1 MKKYL
6 PVVLSALAVFLF
18 FFLLFSSVENSKAA
32 TATHVVISEIKTQG
46 VNASDEF
53 IELYNPTPEDIDL
66 TEWKVTRRSQGE
78 AASEVNIIASM
89 SGEIK
94 SHGYF
99 LLANDSSTSSPAADM
114 LYAAPIGN
122 NTTITLYSSTN
133 SQVDRVGTG
142 TNVLSETQPIQLHL
156 ASGSIERKANSFSTS
171 ESMSVGIDANA
182 GNGEDTDNNLQ
193 DFILR
198 EVSNPQNSQSNL
210 EPVQIPPSP
219 TTEPTPTVTVE
230 PSPTLTQE
238 PSPTGTEMPTP
249 TDIPTP
255 TVTKP
260 PTPTVTTTPLI
271 QIPNLQ
277 ISCTQKVWSF
287 NIFGSITNFIL
298 PTCRVARVN

>member
-6 PVVLSALAVFLF
+6 PVVLSAVAVFLF

-53 IELYNPTPEDIDL
+53 IELYNPTPDDIDL
-66 TEWKVTRRSQGE
+66 TEWKITRRSQGD

-94 SHGYF
+94 SHAYF
-99 LLANDSSTSSPAADM
+99 LLANDSSTSSPAADL

-122 NTTITLYSSTN
+122 NTTITLYNSTN

-142 TNVLSETQPIQLHL
+142 TDVLSETQPMQLHL
-156 ASGSIERKANSFSTS
+156 AGGSIERKANSSSTS
-171 ESMSVGIDANA
+171 ESMSAGTDANA
-182 GNGEDTDNNLQ
+182 GNGEDTDNNFQ

-210 EPVQIPPSP
+210 EPVQVTPSP
-219 TTEPTPTVTVE
+219 TSEPTPTVPVE

-238 PSPTGTEMPTP
+238 PSPTVTQMPSPTSIPTSTVTETP
-249 TDIPTP
+249 TL
-255 TVTKP
+255 TVTP
-260 PTPTVTTTPLI
+260 TPLI
-271 QIPNLQ
+271 QTPRLQ
-277 ISCTQKVWSF
+277 IVCTQKVWSF
-287 NIFGSITNFIL
+287 NIFGNITSFTF
-298 PTCRVARVN
+298 PSCRVVRVN